1 MRLALRQEGSQ
12 PRVYGTTRARY
23 GGLFAPALCFSNL
36 PFDKTSL
43 LVDVSPMA
51 DFKIG
56 QRWISDTEPELGLG
70 ILESVSRHQIRLIF
84 TAASEARLYAP
95 GNAPIKRVEFR
106 VGDSIHSQSGAT
118 VLIEAVRD
126 EDGLLTYVGGGVEV
140 PEAELADTISFS
152 KPEDRLIGGQID
164 QSNAFALRYETIG
177 RQHAMR
183 KSDVAGFTGGRIDL
197 IPHQLYIAAEVA
209 NRYMPRVLLADEVG
223 LGKTIEACLILHR
236 LHLTGRAERMLIV
249 LPESLVHQWFIE
261 LLRRFNLWFTL
272 FDAERCQSILD
283 SEPEANPFMS
293 EQLVICSISTLLAD
307 ERWAKHAV
315 GAKWDMLVVDEAH
328 HLEWTP
334 ELVSAEYQLVEALT
348 RKSHGLLL
356 LTATPEQ
363 LGAEGHFARLRL
375 LDPQRYPDLEKFK
388 EEQAGY
394 TEVAAVAGKL
404 LNGNKLTKNEG
415 AFLRE
420 VFAEY
425 SDAEFAVRLKDRKAL
440 LDELVDRHGTG
451 RVIFRNS
458 RDSLTGFP
466 ERKGLPQKLIPR
478 KTLSEEELQARL
490 LREFDFDATSVQA
503 EQVEQVEE
511 PLDFRHGPRIKW
523 LADLLRELGDEK
535 VLLICRTKDKVQAIF
550 EALGEEI
557 NVKAAVFHEE
567 LTLVKRDRNAAWFA
581 EADGARILLCS
592 EIGSEGR
599 NFQFAHHLVLFDL
612 PLNPEL
618 LEQRIGRLD
627 RIGQTETIKVHLPYL
642 EHSCTELLMRWHHE
656 GIDGVEHSL
665 KGGYAYL
672 DKFGAAIRKLGP
684 VYHQGDPAILKEADE
699 LIKASRNFR
708 KELEATLGQGQDRLI
723 GLNSFREDVASELVD
738 HIRVQD
744 GDRTL
749 DQFMNRIFDHF
760 GVTVEDIEDRSYH
773 LSPGQ
778 MFTDSFPGLPD
789 EGMMVTC
796 DRQRA
801 LGREDI
807 GFLTWDHPMVRGSID
822 LVLSSEKGNSSIVVW
837 AAESVDA
844 PPILIEAVFVLES
857 VAPARLH
864 VDRFL
869 PPTPVRVVVDMG
881 GQDCSLDYGHALV
894 NKHARDEEAFRLKQN
909 PELLQALV
917 PEMLKAARGHARE
930 QKSTLLQAAM
940 TEAHARLDGEANR
953 LKELRKVNPN
963 VREQEI
969 KIAENVITDVTRH
982 IAKAH
987 LRLDG
992 VRLILRG
999 PRG

>member
-1 MRLALRQEGSQ
+1 
-12 PRVYGTTRARY
+12 
-23 GGLFAPALCFSNL
+23 
-36 PFDKTSL
+36 
-43 LVDVSPMA
+43 
-51 DFKIG
+51 
-56 QRWISDTEPELGLG
+56 
-70 ILESVSRHQIRLIF
+70 
-84 TAASEARLYAP
+84 
-95 GNAPIKRVEFR
+95 
-106 VGDSIHSQSGAT
+106 
-118 VLIEAVRD
+118 
-126 EDGLLTYVGGGVEV
+126 
-140 PEAELADTISFS
+140 
-152 KPEDRLIGGQID
+152 
-164 QSNAFALRYETIG
+164 
-177 RQHAMR
+177 
-183 KSDVAGFTGGRIDL
+183 
-197 IPHQLYIAAEVA
+197 
-209 NRYMPRVLLADEVG
+209 MPRVLLADEVG

-261 LLRRFNLWFTL
+261 LLRRFNLWFHL
-272 FDAERCQSILD
+272 FDADRCQSILD
-283 SEPEANPFMS
+283 SEPDENPFMS

-307 ERWAKHAV
+307 ERWAKHATA
-315 GAKWDMLVVDEAH
+315 AKWDMLVVDEAH

-334 ELVSAEYQLVEALT
+334 ELVSPEYQLVEALT

-375 LDPQRYPDLEKFK
+375 LDPERYPDLDKFK
-388 EEQAGY
+388 EEQASY

-404 LNGNKLTKNEG
+404 LNGKKLTKDES
-415 AFLRE
+415 AFLRA
-420 VFAEY
+420 VFDEY
-425 SDAEFAVRLKDRKAL
+425 SDAEFATRLKDRKAL

-466 ERKGLPQKLIPR
+466 ERKALPQKLSPS
-478 KTLSEEELQARL
+478 KTLSAGELQARL
-490 LREFDFDATSVQA
+490 LHEFDLDATATKS
-503 EQVEQVEE
+503 EE
-511 PLDFRHGPRIKW
+511 PVDYRHGPRIKW

-535 VLLICRTKDKVQAIF
+535 VLLICRTKEKVQAIF
-550 EALGEEI
+550 EALSEEI
-557 NVKAAVFHEE
+557 NVKAAVFHED
-567 LTLVKRDRNAAWFA
+567 LTLVQRDRNAAWFA
-581 EADGARILLCS
+581 ETDGARILLCS

-672 DKFGAAIRKLGP
+672 EEFGAAIRTLGP
-684 VYHQGDPAILKEADE
+684 VYHEGDPARLKQAQE
-699 LIKASRNFR
+699 LIAASRDFR
-708 KELEATLGQGQDRLI
+708 KELEAKLGQGQDRLI
-723 GLNSFREDVASELVD
+723 ALNSFREEVASELVD

-744 GDRTL
+744 SDRTL

-778 MFTDSFPGLPD
+778 MFADSFPGLPE

-796 DRQRA
+796 DRKRA
-801 LGREDI
+801 LGREDV

-837 AAESVDA
+837 VGNAVDA

-869 PPTPVRVVVDMG
+869 PPTPVRVVVDMA
-881 GQDCSLDYGHALV
+881 GQDCSQDYGHAFV

-930 QKSTLLQAAM
+930 QKSILLQIAM
-940 TEAHARLDGEANR
+940 TAAHARLDGEAKR

-999 PRG
+999 SA